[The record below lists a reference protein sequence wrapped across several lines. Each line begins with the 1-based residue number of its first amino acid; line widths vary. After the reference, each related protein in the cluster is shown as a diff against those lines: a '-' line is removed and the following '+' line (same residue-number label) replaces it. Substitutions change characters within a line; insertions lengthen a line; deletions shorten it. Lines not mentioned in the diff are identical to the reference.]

1 MNQTTDKP
9 KPHISPSS
17 LESFLKCPHRYYL
30 ERILGHRPAKRVHQV
45 VGNAV
50 HNAARVNFEFKKSTG
65 DDVDLEYLE
74 DAAVQ
79 YISEVSGT
87 EGLDPQDFIPGG
99 DVARVME
106 DAASQARNL
115 VRVFRQQVAPEYMP
129 NLIEHRF
136 RIPLDGMSHDLLGII
151 DLGETDRDIV
161 MDIKTAG
168 KKWSAGD
175 ADDSVQA
182 TFYDMAYEGLVGRP
196 AKELRFEVLTKS
208 KYERQ
213 CVRTYRDKSHRWALI
228 YRVRAMIA
236 MLDAGVFPPAPSSGA
251 WWCGETQCP
260 HFSDC
265 KYTANPVV
273 GLKIPLRTEV
283 GVSIDSPIDAEPLDA
298 GEILRNSPTRMIQK
312 IAGDIRAVL
321 FDRHP
326 NCARCNNRLNQ
337 RSAVLQAT
345 DPLVPI
351 TIDNAFLLC
360 PVCAIRSTLNE
371 EV

>member
-1 MNQTTDKP
+1 MTDKP

-17 LESFLKCPHRYYL
+17 LEMFLRCPERWHR
-30 ERILGHRPAKRVHQV
+30 ERILGDRPAKRVHQV
-45 VGNAV
+45 VGSAV
-50 HNAARVNFEFKKSTG
+50 HNAARVNFEFKKATG

-87 EGLDPQDFIPGG
+87 EGLDPQDFLPGG
-99 DVARVME
+99 DIVRVME

-151 DLGETDRDIV
+151 DLAETERDIV
-161 MDIKTAG
+161 MDIKTAS

-182 TFYDMAYEGLVGRP
+182 TFYDMAYEGLVGRK
-196 AKELRFEVLTKS
+196 ASEIRFEVITKS

-213 CVRTYRDKSHRWALI
+213 CVRTYRDDTHRCALI
-228 YRVRAMIA
+228 YRVKAMIS

-251 WWCGETQCP
+251 WWCGESQCP
-260 HFSDC
+260 HFANC
-265 KYTANPVV
+265 KYTANSIV
-273 GLKIPLRTEV
+273 GVKVPLRSEV

-298 GEILRNSPTRMIQK
+298 ADILKVPPRLMIQK

-321 FDRHP
+321 IDRHP
-326 NCARCNNRLNQ
+326 NCARCNNRLNA

-360 PVCAIRSTLNE
+360 PVCAIKATLNE